1 MNDDF
6 YVAFEEKFR
15 GSEELIKERQK
26 KYLKF
31 ILKNNIQAMLLNGF
45 LIRALAPQ
53 KSYTREEAR
62 AKNYFYK
69 S

>member
-31 ILKNNIQAMLLNGF
+31 IYVVPELN
-45 LIRALAPQ
+45 L
-53 KSYTREEAR
+53 
-62 AKNYFYK
+62 
-69 S
+69 